1 MGVVLPVKSEQ
12 SPGLAAGTSMTSVAQ
27 ELKALIR
34 TMPEKEHAPQVKKRR
49 IVSSDDEGEVPSED
63 DHVTWH

>member
-1 MGVVLPVKSEQ
+1 
-12 SPGLAAGTSMTSVAQ
+12 MTSVAQ